1 MDNSKKILKNIQIY
15 HWSYPHYNIVVIAKN
30 RKPILGRD
38 TYYLCEL
45 FREVPARRN
54 HEPSDEGRI
63 DPRLGRLGGLA
74 SS

>member
-38 TYYLCEL
+38 TIFEIFFAPLRIASHYL
-45 FREVPARRN
+45 FGP
-54 HEPSDEGRI
+54 
-63 DPRLGRLGGLA
+63 GLA
-74 SS
+74 